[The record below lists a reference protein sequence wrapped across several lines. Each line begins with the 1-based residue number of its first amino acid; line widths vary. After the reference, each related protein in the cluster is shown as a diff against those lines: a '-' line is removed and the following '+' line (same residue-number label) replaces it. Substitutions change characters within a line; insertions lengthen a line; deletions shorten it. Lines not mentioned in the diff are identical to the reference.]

1 MNLRIAG
8 ARSLMLVCILTGV
21 AWADDYDNRAKLMGT
36 WELQAE
42 SASAKGAAWVVED
55 KSDAKHASIHLTQS
69 LGQQKVSEFECEL
82 GQECK
87 VQDSGKSATVTVYF
101 NGARLVELETRGK
114 ETFKRRFTL
123 AEKADTL
130 EVEVIPIVPEG
141 ATEKL
146 VFKRAAK

>member
-1 MNLRIAG
+1 MNLRIAAAG
-8 ARSLMLVCILTGV
+8 ILFLGCI
-21 AWADDYDNRAKLMGT
+21 AWADDYDDRSKLMGK
-36 WELQAE
+36 WEVQAE
-42 SASAKGAAWVVED
+42 NSSAKGVVWVVED
-55 KSDAKHASIHLTQS
+55 KSDAKRASIHVTQS
-69 LGQQKVSEFECEL
+69 LGAQKVAEYECEL

-87 VQDSGKSATVTVYF
+87 VQDSGKSATVTMYF
-101 NGARLVELETRGK
+101 NGAKLVELETRGK

-123 AEKADTL
+123 AQQPDTL